1 MTDNKT
7 NREKLI
13 EKYLGKRVQ
22 IKYDN
27 SDKIL
32 EGRVLKVT
40 EDRKLIGSWGDEVI
54 EPETV

>member
-7 NREKLI
+7 KREKLI

-40 EDRKLIGSWGDEVI
+40 EDLKLIGSWGDEVI
-54 EPETV
+54 EPEMV

>member
-40 EDRKLIGSWGDEVI
+40 EDLKLIGSWGDEVI